1 MRPAAIFW
9 QFTLSKV
16 QFRTKSSPR
25 NHYSLS
31 THYKPR
37 SVTASA
43 VFAGA
48 LLFSSATQ
56 AQTSRRLSLP
66 EALKIAVANNR
77 DIRHARIEREVA
89 EADIDEKREL
99 HLPEI
104 DLHASYAR
112 ITDLTEYRHGLG
124 DKVVTHT
131 IPVIADLTGSAK
143 MPLYTGGKI
152 RYTIQKARQQ
162 EEIASLA
169 VLKTENDVKMEAT
182 ELFFHAYKM
191 MELDKLL
198 QEHIREEEDRLAEVR
213 SFKAHGTVTRNEV
226 LRAELQLSDMRLSR
240 TTNRSNIEVVLHD
253 LHTLLEMPEEVSLE
267 LDTARLL
274 DGTVAVEDMHSY
286 LRAALAKDEMRIS
299 EKKEQVF
306 ATEQQIT
313 RAAYFPNIHLF
324 ASYGF
329 NYPNYMFFPP
339 DPYLYT
345 LGRVGVEATY
355 SLSNLYKNKTRT
367 HMARLRTEAQQA
379 QTGIVKNRVM
389 DNVFKHHAELKDLL
403 ETIPVKEKAV
413 TQATENYRIVKLKYL
428 HQLALITE
436 MLDADNALLQAR
448 FDLLTARINATV
460 KHGRLLHA
468 SGQLP

>member
-1 MRPAAIFW
+1 M
-9 QFTLSKV
+9 
-16 QFRTKSSPR
+16 
-25 NHYSLS
+25 
-31 THYKPR
+31 
-37 SVTASA
+37 TASA

>member
-1 MRPAAIFW
+1 MRPAAVFW

-16 QFRTKSSPR
+16 QFRTKQSPR
-25 NHYSLS
+25 IHYSLS
-31 THYKPR
+31 TPCKTG

-48 LLFSSATQ
+48 LLLSSATQ
-56 AQTSRRLSLP
+56 AQTARRVSLS
-66 EALKIAVANNR
+66 EALQIAVANNR
-77 DIRHARIEREVA
+77 DIRHARIERAVT
-89 EADIDEKREL
+89 EADIDEKKEL
-99 HLPEI
+99 RLPEI
-104 DLHASYAR
+104 DFHAFYAR

-152 RYTIQKARQQ
+152 RYAIRKARQQ
-162 EEIASLA
+162 DEIASLA

-182 ELFFHAYKM
+182 ELFFSAYKM

-213 SFKAHGTVTRNEV
+213 SFKTHGTVTRNEV

-240 TTNRSNIEVVLHD
+240 TTNRSNIEIVLHD

-267 LDTARLL
+267 LDTTRLL
-274 DGTVAVEDMHSY
+274 DGAVPVEDRHFY
-286 LRAALAKDEMRIS
+286 LRAALGKDEMRIS
-299 EKKEQVF
+299 EKMEAVF
-306 ATEQQIT
+306 ETDQRIT
-313 RAAYFPNIHLF
+313 RAGYLPNIHLF

-367 HMARLRTEAQQA
+367 HIARMRTEAQHA
-379 QTGIVKNRVM
+379 QTAIVKNRVT
-389 DNVFKHHAELKDLL
+389 DNVFRQHAELKDLL

-448 FDLLTARINATV
+448 FDLLTARIHATV
-460 KHGRLLHA
+460 KHRRLLYA

>member
-1 MRPAAIFW
+1 MFW

-16 QFRTKSSPR
+16 QFRTFQSPK
-25 NHYSLS
+25 NNYSLS
-31 THYKPR
+31 TACKPGP
-37 SVTASA
+37 VTASA

-48 LLFSSATQ
+48 LLLSSATH

-66 EALKIAVANNR
+66 EALQIAVANNR
-77 DIRHARIEREVA
+77 DIRHAKIEKEITG
-89 EADIDEKREL
+89 ADIDEKKEL
-99 HLPEI
+99 RLPEV
-104 DLHASYAR
+104 DFHASYAR

-124 DKVVTHT
+124 DKLVTHT

-152 RYTIQKARQQ
+152 RYAIQKARQQ
-162 EEIASLA
+162 DEIASLA

-182 ELFFHAYKM
+182 ELFFHAFKM
-191 MELDKLL
+191 LELDKLL

-226 LRAELQLSDMRLSR
+226 LRAELQLSDMRLSL
-240 TTNRSNIEVVLHD
+240 TTNRSHIEIALHD
-253 LHTLLEMPEEVSLE
+253 LHTLLEMPEEVVLE

-274 DGTVAVEDMHSY
+274 DGAVPVEDLHSY
-286 LRAALAKDEMRIS
+286 LRATLLKDEIRIS
-299 EKKEQVF
+299 EKKEAVLE
-306 ATEQQIT
+306 TEQRIT
-313 RAAYFPNIHLF
+313 RAGYLPNIHLF

-367 HMARLRTEAQQA
+367 HLARLRTEAQHA
-379 QTGIVKNRVM
+379 QTAVVKNKVT
-389 DNVFKHHAELKDLL
+389 DNVFKHHTELQDLR

-460 KHGRLLHA
+460 QHRRLLYA

>member
-1 MRPAAIFW
+1 MRPAANFW
-9 QFTLSKV
+9 QFTLRKV
-16 QFRTKSSPR
+16 QFRTKPSPGS
-25 NHYSLS
+25 HSSLS
-31 THYKPR
+31 TSYKHGP
-37 SVTASA
+37 VTASA

-48 LLFSSATQ
+48 LLLSSATQ

-77 DIRHARIEREVA
+77 DIHHARIERAVT
-89 EADIDEKREL
+89 EADIDEKKEL
-99 HLPEI
+99 RLPEI
-104 DLHASYAR
+104 DFHASYAR

-152 RYTIQKARQQ
+152 RYAIQKARQQ

-182 ELFFHAYKM
+182 ELFFSAYKM

-226 LRAELQLSDMRLSR
+226 LRAELQLSDMHLSR
-240 TTNRSNIEVVLHD
+240 TTNRSNIEIVLHD
-253 LHTLLEMPEEVSLE
+253 LHTLLEMPEAVSLE

-274 DGTVAVEDMHSY
+274 DSAVPAEDLHSY
-286 LRAALAKDEMRIS
+286 LRAALTKDEMRMS
-299 EKKEQVF
+299 EKMEVVSE
-306 ATEQQIT
+306 TEQRIT
-313 RAAYFPNIHLF
+313 RAAYLPNIHLF

-339 DPYLYT
+339 EPYLYT

-367 HMARLRTEAQQA
+367 HIARLRTEAQHA

-389 DNVFKHHAELKDLL
+389 DNVFKYLAELKDLL

-448 FDLLTARINATV
+448 FDLLTARINTTV
-460 KHGRLLHA
+460 KYRRLLHA

>member
-1 MRPAAIFW
+1 MRPAATFW

-16 QFRTKSSPR
+16 QFRTKQFPR
-25 NHYSLS
+25 NHSSLS
-31 THYKPR
+31 NPYKPG

-43 VFAGA
+43 MFAGA
-48 LLFSSATQ
+48 LLLSSAAQ

-77 DIRHARIEREVA
+77 DIRHARIERAVT
-89 EADIDEKREL
+89 EADIDEKKEL
-99 HLPEI
+99 RLPEI
-104 DLHASYAR
+104 DFHASYAR

-124 DKVVTHT
+124 DRVVTHT

-152 RYTIQKARQQ
+152 RYAIRKAQQQ

-182 ELFFHAYKM
+182 ELFFSAYKM

-240 TTNRSNIEVVLHD
+240 TTNRSNIEIVLHD
-253 LHTLLEMPEEVSLE
+253 LHTLLEMPEEVTLE

-274 DGTVAVEDMHSY
+274 DGTIPVEDMHSY
-286 LRAALAKDEMRIS
+286 LRAALTKDEMRVAEKMEAVS
-299 EKKEQVF
+299 E
-306 ATEQQIT
+306 TERRIT
-313 RAAYFPNIHLF
+313 RAAYLPNIHLF

-367 HMARLRTEAQQA
+367 HIARMRTEAQQA

-389 DNVFKHHAELKDLL
+389 DNVFKHYTELKDLL

-448 FDLLTARINATV
+448 FDLLTARINTTV
-460 KHGRLLHA
+460 KHRRLLYA